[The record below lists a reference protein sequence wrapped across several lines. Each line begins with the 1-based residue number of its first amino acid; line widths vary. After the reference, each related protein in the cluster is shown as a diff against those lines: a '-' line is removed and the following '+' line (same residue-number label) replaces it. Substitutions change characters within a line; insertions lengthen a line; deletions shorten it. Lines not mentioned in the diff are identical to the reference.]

1 MTHQQQS
8 VDIVTE
14 HYAEQLERLIDE
26 NRYEDADAIFTEF
39 VMDSVDPNDG
49 KYEWTFINDLTND
62 DA

>member
-1 MTHQQQS
+1 M
-8 VDIVTE
+8 DIVTE

-39 VMDSVDPNDG
+39 VVDSVDPNDG